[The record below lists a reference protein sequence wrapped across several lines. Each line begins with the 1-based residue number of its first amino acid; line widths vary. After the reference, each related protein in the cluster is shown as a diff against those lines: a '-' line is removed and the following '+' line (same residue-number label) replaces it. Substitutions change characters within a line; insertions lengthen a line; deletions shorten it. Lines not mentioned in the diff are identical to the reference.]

1 MFKDLTRHPIKGKHG
16 NPHSHGHEGLQ
27 ELLQAAVGEETRKA
41 GEEVGLVEYPWFLV
55 REYVILI

>member
-41 GEEVGLVEYPWFLV
+41 GEGVGLVEYPWFLV
-55 REYVILI
+55 